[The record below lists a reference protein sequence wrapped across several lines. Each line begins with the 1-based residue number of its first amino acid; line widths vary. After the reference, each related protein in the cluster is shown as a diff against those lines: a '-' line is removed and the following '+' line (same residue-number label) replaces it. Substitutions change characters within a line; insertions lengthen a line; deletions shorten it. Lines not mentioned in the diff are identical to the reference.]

1 MPNSY
6 PIAKGILLRFPNG
19 GYQSIGGIFV
29 EAKSQE
35 QRNQIV
41 QELDDSMG
49 FLSAMLAT
57 CKGQKSC
64 QEILD
69 NFCSTIEKDH
79 GVICRAVT
87 GQGFLV
93 FQYITTNRIYK
104 EGVPYA

>member
-41 QELDDSMG
+41 QELS
-49 FLSAMLAT
+49 LIH
-57 CKGQKSC
+57 
-64 QEILD
+64 ILYQWQRPD
-69 NFCSTIEKDH
+69 PAPRMERFAFH
-79 GVICRAVT
+79 L
-87 GQGFLV
+87 LV
-93 FQYITTNRIYK
+93 
-104 EGVPYA
+104 

>member
-41 QELDDSMG
+41 QELS
-49 FLSAMLAT
+49 L
-57 CKGQKSC
+57 
-64 QEILD
+64 IH
-69 NFCSTIEKDH
+69 I
-79 GVICRAVT
+79 
-87 GQGFLV
+87 
-93 FQYITTNRIYK
+93 
-104 EGVPYA
+104 

>member
-1 MPNSY
+1 M
-6 PIAKGILLRFPNG
+6 
-19 GYQSIGGIFV
+19 GIFV

-79 GVICRAVT
+79 GVTCRAVT

-93 FQYITTNRIYK
+93 FQYTTTNRIYK